1 MSGYLHGYWFIARW
15 LLLTTGVLF
24 SFSCLYGSEYQING
38 TLKYYNQQLSGV
50 DSTWVFL
57 VQGGVRIDTT
67 LTGNL
72 GQFTF
77 TDVENGVYTLEFSS
91 LKVWGGIN
99 SADVLRI
106 EQHTAKYTPF
116 TEPVVLLAADVT
128 HDGFVNGTDAH
139 LLLRRTTGRITEFPG
154 DDWVYTLAG
163 TGGNSVT
170 VSGSN
175 VSITFYTLCT
185 GDVNGSRYFGPPF
198 YPCENTPT
206 VTYAGKTYQ
215 TVRIGTQCWFRENL
229 NVGTRINGI
238 IGQNHANGII
248 EKYCYDDLDSNCDI
262 YGGLYQWNEMMTCLI
277 SPNPSGKQGICP
289 TGWHVPIHEEY
300 CTLAHYL
307 EATYNYCW
315 DDWGWHGISV
325 GGKLK
330 EGGSLHWSN
339 PNTGATDDSHFTA
352 LPAGFSEPSGQFSDL
367 GSSALLWSSTSA
379 SDYSAFYRI
388 LIYNSAQIGHHDY
401 YKNRGLSVRCIR
413 DTCPPITI
421 SNAGPDQIHL
431 TELEVQMAGNAPA
444 VNEQGTWSVLSGNCG
459 LFSNIHDPLATFA
472 GKLGKTYSLR
482 WTITNFCYDTIYD
495 DVLISYDLPANSCPG
510 VDSVV
515 HAGNTYH
522 TVQIGSQCWMREN
535 IDIGTMIPST
545 QMPSNNGIIEKY
557 CYQNNPV
564 NCCLYGGFYIW
575 TEAMGY
581 AASSN
586 SVPSGVQGICPPG
599 WHIPSDNE
607 WDTLTYYLGWATS
620 NGGYLKETSSFFWS
634 DPNLGANNET
644 GFTGLG
650 TGDRGWD
657 GSFSALKE
665 RAQYWSSFDQWIRRL
680 ETTNNALKRSGPNS
694 SAGYSVRCLKDP
706 CGYVLPV
713 TIANA
718 GPDQLNLSCN
728 RTVLSANIPAHTELG
743 AWRVISGSGGTID
756 SVNNPHSLFTG
767 ASGQLYVLRWT
778 VSNSCEGFSEDD
790 VTISFTGYEG
800 SPCTGIPAVSHGG
813 QIYHTIQ
820 LGGRCWLKENLNVGT
835 MIDSLQNQ
843 TNNSLIE
850 KYCYRNDPDLCSV
863 YGGLYQWDEMMQYS
877 SSPGVRGIC
886 PTNWHLPTETEWNDM
901 LLYSGGTTAAGG
913 MLKSTCNDHW
923 SVPNTGATNHYG
935 FYALGSGLRSSSGP
949 FSEMKESTRFWS
961 SETSGTD
968 AGYRQLTYNA
978 VTVINGLASKQS
990 GFAAR
995 CIYDCPA
1002 PTLASAGPDQLS
1014 IAGTVVTLA
1023 ANTPPPG
1030 ETGTWSILSGNSG
1043 SFENTISPTS
1053 SFSGKPSQ
1061 NYTLLWTLSNG
1072 CGCAH
1077 FDTVIISFAA
1087 PANTCAGTPAVTYM
1101 GVTYNTVQI
1110 GTQCWMRENLN
1121 AGLIKSSY
1129 QAQTN
1134 NGIIEKYCYQDLPAN
1149 CDFYGAF
1156 YLWDEMMNYSASSN
1170 SIPSGVQGICPPG
1183 WHIPSD
1189 AEWDVLTT
1197 FLGGSGIAGGKL
1209 KETTF
1214 ANWFNPNAGASNET
1228 GFTAL
1233 GTGDRGWDGSFS
1245 ALKERTQIWS
1255 SYNQLIRRMA
1265 SYNTILEQSPPN
1277 SSAGYSVRCLKD

>member
-1 MSGYLHGYWFIARW
+1 MLRFPFGYRLLFLRFCLCLFGFALFSTVHGSGYQIA
-15 LLLTTGVLF
+15 
-24 SFSCLYGSEYQING
+24 G
-38 TLKYYNQQLSGV
+38 TLKYFSAQQPGI

-57 VQGGVRIDTT
+57 VQGGIRIDSVM
-67 LTGNL
+67 TGNL
-72 GQFTF
+72 GQFNF
-77 TDVENGVYTLEFSS
+77 TEVENGIYTLEFLS
-91 LKVWGGIN
+91 LKVWGG
-99 SADVLRI
+99 ADDEDI
-106 EQHTAKYTPF
+106 EKISRHTVKYDPF
-116 TEPVVLLAADVT
+116 TTPVVLLAADASSDNYINSTDLHWILRRSAGQVSSFPGADWVFT
-128 HDGFVNGTDAH
+128 GALTGNDTITVNGTN
-139 LLLRRTTGRITEFPG
+139 L
-154 DDWVYTLAG
+154 
-163 TGGNSVT
+163 
-170 VSGSN
+170 N
-175 VSITFYTLCT
+175 VGFHALCT
-185 GDVNGSRYFGPPF
+185 GDVNGSRYFGPPYF
-198 YPCENTPT
+198 PCEGTPT

-229 NVGTRINGI
+229 NVGNMITGAQNQNPTNGI
-238 IGQNHANGII
+238 T
-248 EKYCYDDLDSNCDI
+248 EKYCYDDLEANCSV
-262 YGGLYQWNEMMTCLI
+262 YGGLYQWNEMMTCMI

-289 TGWHVPIHEEY
+289 TGWHVATHEEW
-300 CTLAHYL
+300 CTLATYL
-307 EATYNYCW
+307 EASYNYCW
-315 DDWGWHGISV
+315 EWGWRGINV

-330 EGGSLHWSN
+330 QGGTLLWNS

-352 LPAGFSEPSGQFSDL
+352 LPGGFRYWSAISEGL
-367 GSSALLWSSTSA
+367 GGAAYFWTSTGA
-379 SDYSAFYRI
+379 SETTAFYR
-388 LIYNSAQIGHHDY
+388 LLENLTAQLYNSDN

-421 SNAGPDQIHL
+421 SNAGPDQL
-431 TELEVQMAGNAPA
+431 QLQELEVQLAANTPA
-444 VNEQGTWSVLSGNCG
+444 VNEQGTWSVVGGNCG
-459 LFSNIHDPLATFA
+459 LFANIHDPATTFA
-472 GKLGKTYSLR
+472 GKLGITYTLR
-482 WTITNFCYDTIYD
+482 WTITNYCYDTIYD
-495 DVLISYDLPANSCPG
+495 DVVIAYDLPTNSCPG

-515 HAGNTYH
+515 YAGRTYH
-522 TVQIGSQCWMREN
+522 TVLIGTQCWMREN
-535 IDIGTMIPST
+535 LDVGTMIPSN
-545 QMPSNNGIIEKY
+545 QMPANNGVIEKY
-557 CYQNNPV
+557 CYQNNPD
-564 NCCLYGGFYIW
+564 NCCIYGGFYIW
-575 TEAMGY
+575 NEMMNY

-586 SVPSGVQGICPPG
+586 AVPSGVQGICPPG
-599 WHIPSDNE
+599 WHVPSDNE

-657 GSFSALKE
+657 GSFSALKQ

-680 ETTNNALKRSGPNS
+680 ANNNTNFHRSPPNS

-706 CGYVLPV
+706 CGFVLPV
-713 TIANA
+713 TVANA
-718 GPDQLNLSCN
+718 GPDQLNLTCMQTHLAGNTPLHS
-728 RTVLSANIPAHTELG
+728 ELG

-756 SVNNPHSLFTG
+756 SVNNPQSLFTG
-767 ASGQLYVLRWT
+767 AAGQTYVLRWS
-778 VSNSCEGFSEDD
+778 VSNSCDGVSEDD
-790 VTISFTGYEG
+790 VTLSFAGNEG
-800 SPCTGIPAVSHGG
+800 SPCSGLTTVTYGG
-813 QIYHTIQ
+813 QTYHTIQ
-820 LGGRCWLKENLNVGT
+820 LGGRCWLKENLNVGS

-843 TNNSLIE
+843 TNNSVIE

-863 YGGLYQWDEMMQYS
+863 YGGLYQWDEMMQYN
-877 SSPGVRGIC
+877 SSPGIKGIC

-901 LLYSGGTTAAGG
+901 IAYCGSAANAGG
-913 MLKSTCNDHW
+913 ILKTTCNDYW
-923 SVPNTGATNHYG
+923 TVPNTGAINHFG
-935 FYALGSGLRSSSGP
+935 FYGLGNGLRNAGGDFSGLRETS
-949 FSEMKESTRFWS
+949 RFWS

-978 VTVINGLASKQS
+978 ATVVNGLASKQS
-990 GFAAR
+990 GFAVR

-1002 PTLASAGPDQLS
+1002 PALANAGPDQLS
-1014 IAGTVVTLA
+1014 IAGTVATLA

-1043 SFENTISPTS
+1043 AFENTTSPTS

-1061 NYTLLWTLSNG
+1061 SYSLLWTLSNG

-1077 FDTVIISFAA
+1077 FDTVTISFAA
-1087 PANTCAGTPAVTYM
+1087 PVNTCPGTPSVTYL
-1101 GVTYNTVQI
+1101 GTIYNTVQI

-1134 NGIIEKYCYQDLPAN
+1134 NGIIEKYCYLDLPAN

-1170 SIPSGVQGICPPG
+1170 AIPSGVQGICPPG

-1189 AEWDVLTT
+1189 AEWDVLTA

-1214 ANWFNPNAGASNET
+1214 ANWFNPNSGASNET

-1245 ALKERTQIWS
+1245 ALKVRVQIWS
-1255 SYNQLIRRMA
+1255 SFDQWMRRMNHGN
-1265 SYNTILEQSPPN
+1265 SILERSPPN